1 MASKKIIMR
10 VSYPGI
16 GESPFK
22 TVAFSP
28 SMTVEEACKICA
40 SKGGLKDKVGEY
52 GLSIKDSGTWLKAGD
67 TLDKYPLQNCAGL
80 EYKPTPKK
88 TTVLYEGEE
97 KKMEIDFSQ
106 NASDVLAFILENLG
120 EPKSNEFGFS
130 VVNESDGSKGPSV
143 DYQKPLIDQ
152 ANPTDTKI
160 IVKKKSKIG
169 GIFRRTDSHKTKR
182 ESSFV
187 GSAVPASSTTR
198 IFGVPLAQVSHPAKY
213 GGLPPVV
220 AKTIEFLEDTSLQ
233 LEGIFRISGNQSE
246 VLAMKKAFDEGQD
259 VNVREC
265 SSPHV
270 AAGLLKLYLRDLPEP
285 LFTFSLYDIFIALYG
300 TVTNEAVRVTYY
312 KIIVDALPLPNRTLL
327 FRILPFLANVVK
339 YAEVNKMAIHNV
351 ATVFGPNIL
360 RSADN
365 SAMAMIQGTAA
376 VNAITCDMIQSYEEI
391 CEVDENEDFLS
402 VAVALYKYDA
412 TSDSQVSFV
421 EGAIVFVTKEDTGG
435 WWEGEVNGEFGFF
448 PSNYVKP
455 VLQLQQKE
463 VEKPAKTKAPAP
475 APKAAEASTTT
486 ETAKTTTTP
495 AASAAAAT
503 ELQSNPAKSATK
515 APASKPDAPKRSRKS
530 TAQGGGSKQKF
541 LADLEELK
549 SIAAQE
555 SAKNAS
561 LESLVNTLAK
571 EVEELKKQGTGGTTA
586 SSGSSAGLGDLESTL
601 SSLRGD
607 VQSLSASNT
616 KLSDEL
622 TQTTDSLDKMKKQLD
637 TLKQEEIGLKRD
649 LKIVQ
654 FKCDKL
660 SESDTSKAR
669 RPPPSLK

>member
-1 MASKKIIMR
+1 MASKKFIMR
-10 VSYPGI
+10 VSYPGL

-22 TVAFSP
+22 TVAFSQ
-28 SMTVEEACKICA
+28 SMTVEEACEICA
-40 SKGGLKDKVGEY
+40 SKGGLKDKIDEY

-88 TTVLYEGEE
+88 TTVVYEGEE
-97 KKMEIDFSQ
+97 KKMDIDFSLLG
-106 NASDVLAFILENLG
+106 SDVLALILEALG

-130 VVNESDGSKGPSV
+130 LISETDGLKGPSV

-152 ANPTDTKI
+152 ANPSNTKI
-160 IVKKKSKIG
+160 VVKKKSKIG
-169 GIFRRTDSHKTKR
+169 GIFRRTDSHKSRR

-187 GSAVPASSTTR
+187 TNATPSSTSR

-213 GGLPPVV
+213 GGLPAVV

-246 VLAMKKAFDEGQD
+246 VLAMKKAFDDGID
-259 VNVREC
+259 VNVRDC
-265 SSPHV
+265 SSPHC

-285 LFTFSLYDIFIALYG
+285 VFTFSFYEIFIALYG

-312 KIIVDALPLPNRTLL
+312 KIIVDALPTPNRLLL

-376 VNAITCDMIQSYEEI
+376 VNAITCDMIQNYEEI
-391 CEVDENEDFLS
+391 VENAENEDFIS
-402 VAVALYKYDA
+402 VAIALYKYEGKSE
-412 TSDSQVSFV
+412 TEVSFG
-421 EGAIVFVTKEDTGG
+421 EGAVVFVTKEDTAG

-448 PSNYVKP
+448 PANYVRP
-455 VLQLQQKE
+455 VLQLQKE
-463 VEKPAKTKAPAP
+463 PEKPVAKPK
-475 APKAAEASTTT
+475 PKAADPVEKDTSAKQASSS
-486 ETAKTTTTP
+486 P
-495 AASAAAAT
+495 AAASSSAVAA
-503 ELQSNPAKSATK
+503 EVKSKIEVKSEPKKQRPNPR
-515 APASKPDAPKRSRKS
+515 ASGA
-530 TAQGGGSKQKF
+530 GGGSKQKF
-541 LADLEELK
+541 MAELEDLK
-549 SIAAQE
+549 TAAIQE
-555 SAKNAS
+555 AMKNAS
-561 LESLVNTLAK
+561 LETLVNNMAL
-571 EVEELKKQGTGGTTA
+571 ELEELKKSGGAQSSAGTGG
-586 SSGSSAGLGDLESTL
+586 DLKATVT
-601 SSLRGD
+601 SLRGE
-607 VQSLSASNT
+607 VKALVESNS
-616 KLSDEL
+616 KLSKEL
-622 TQTTDSLDKMKKQLD
+622 AQTTTSLGDMKKQLD
-637 TLKQEEIGLKRD
+637 GLKQQEIELKRD

-660 SESDTSKAR
+660 TDTGEKVR
-669 RPPPSLK
+669 RPPPSINRP